1 MNAAQSV
8 IQKFG
13 GQSALAALIGK
24 GQTTVNYWAKTGI
37 IPAKWRPI
45 LLNKAKENGID
56 LMPAEFDLD
65 VQVIEENNVITI
77 QKATHWGE
85 LMLGDIPI
93 PCYVLEN
100 GERIFSLKGVVVALT
115 GTEGGQLAEYIKVK
129 SIRQYLPEELIPE
142 ENGSIPALL
151 NFDTGGSAF
160 AKNAIGVPVERFID
174 ICIAYSTALQ
184 ETNSNEAVIKLTDR
198 QKEIAI
204 RANAFLRATAKTG
217 IVALVDEATG
227 YQYDRP
233 IDALQFKL
241 NLFLGEEMRK
251 WEKTYPD
258 QLWVEFGRLTNWK
271 GSLHSRPKYWGK
283 LINELVYSYL
293 DKDVYNWLKTNAP
306 KPIHGMNYH
315 QWLNA
320 QYGLK
325 KLMEHLWQLIGMA
338 SACSSMEELR
348 RKMAEKYGRVPVQ
361 MTMYFPIEE
370 KLLQQSKKG

>member
-1 MNAAQSV
+1 MNAAQNV

-13 GQSALAALIGK
+13 GQSALAALLKK
-24 GQTTVNYWAKTGI
+24 GQPTVNYWAKTGV

-45 LLNKAKENGID
+45 IMNCAIEQGID
-56 LMPAEFDLD
+56 LSPAEFDVD
-65 VQVIEENNVITI
+65 VHFLNENNEVEIE
-77 QKATHWGE
+77 KATHWGE
-85 LMLGDIPI
+85 LLLGDIPI
-93 PCYVLEN
+93 PCYVLKG
-100 GERIFSLKGVVVALT
+100 GERVFSLKGVVVALT

-129 SIRQYLPEELIPE
+129 SIREYLPAELIPDE
-142 ENGSIPALL
+142 TGSIPALL
-151 NFDTGGSAF
+151 NFDTGGAAF
-160 AKNAIGVPVERFID
+160 TKNAIGVPVERFMD

-184 ETNSNEAVIKLTDR
+184 DSNSNPDAIKLTER

-217 IVALVDEATG
+217 IIALVDEATG

-283 LINELVYSYL
+283 LVNELVYGYL
-293 DKDVYNWLKTNAP
+293 DKDVYNWLKTNVP

-338 SACSSMEELR
+338 SACHSMEELR
-348 RKMAEKYGRVPVQ
+348 RRMAEKYGRIGVQ
-361 MTMYFPIEE
+361 MTLYLPPA
-370 KLLQQSKKG
+370 K